1 MAKYKYANNLTSP
14 FCPISRSTV
23 PSYMIFPNV
32 NFTNAR
38 LISAYRLQNTSAE
51 VDVAADSQSRSM
63 FFLFLNGFGV
73 FCWTA
78 MEKLLM
84 AKIQSIVVYFFY
96 WVLARLQR
104 LGQQWRTR
112 PTANEAP
119 RNLVTDEQASPA
131 QTTSPRKASWSYLR
145 GLCAVPAFRRA
156 IVTNRACVGVSLAL
170 SELCQDGNYGG
181 DRIPLP
187 VILDLSTLYIPP
199 SAA

>member
-1 MAKYKYANNLTSP
+1 
-14 FCPISRSTV
+14 
-23 PSYMIFPNV
+23 MIFPKV
-32 NFTNAR
+32 NPTNAR
-38 LISAYRLQNTSAE
+38 PISAYRLRNTSAQ
-51 VDVAADSQSRSM
+51 VDVAADSQSESM
-63 FFLFLNGFGV
+63 FLLFLNGLGM

-84 AKIQSIVVYFFY
+84 AKFQSIVVHSFY

-119 RNLVTDEQASPA
+119 RDLVTDEQASPA
-131 QTTSPRKASWSYLR
+131 RTTSPRKTSWSYLR
-145 GLCAVPAFRRA
+145 GLCTVSAFRRA
-156 IVTNRACVGVSLAL
+156 ILTNRACVGVSLAL

-187 VILDLSTLYIPP
+187 AILNLSALYIPP